1 MRKALIILFSI
12 LTIPLSATN
21 YYVKS
26 TGNDSYTG
34 LSDAQAWATITK
46 VNAVWAAGTFAPGDF
61 IYFNRGDTFYGTL
74 TITESGTS
82 SADITVGAYGIG
94 ENPILSGFQT
104 LTTWDWSGI
113 YRHALSPESTP
124 NILLLDGVNTPLGRY
139 PNHTYLDVEN
149 ATTSTI
155 TDTDLAASPDFD
167 GAQVVIRTWYWT
179 MEKSTISNHT
189 GTSITHGS
197 NRYAP
202 DAGYGYFIQNHFN
215 CLTLYGEWSYASSY
229 LYMYFGAVDPYL
241 HEVKVSVRDEVIEI
255 NGHNYITITGLT
267 IEGGNARNI
276 YLLSADYITIDDCKI
291 RFSGA
296 NGVQANSSCDYTTI
310 QNSEIT
316 ESNNVGI
323 YLGGGPH
330 ATITGNY
337 ISKSGYY
344 PGMGGSGDQDYS
356 AIISRGSYGTI
367 TYNDIYDSGYDGIVF
382 GGQGTNVS
390 YNFIDRVCF
399 VKDDGGG
406 IYSYRDYNTGKTVNY
421 NIILNAEGAD
431 DAIGEGNDRAN
442 GIYNDGSYNTSYI
455 NNTIAHC
462 YGGGL
467 YLNACKYSTATYNTL
482 YDNSFQLL
490 IHSEVPN
497 PTHDGRAAG
506 HVINNNMLFSR
517 SYDSDWL
524 QACFRLNF
532 LSQSA
537 HDYGTQDYNYFIRPI
552 EDDNY
557 MDIWPNAWQ
566 WSPSTRLKY
575 NLTEWQS
582 YLGEDA
588 HSESTPTTVT
598 TINDIHFI
606 YNDSSGTKQYIVSP
620 VMVSGAGNTYS
631 GTVNIDSY
639 HSLVLIGTGTVTESE
654 SLIPI
659 ITTHPISDI
668 STTTASSGGYVSAD
682 NGYSVTARGVCWNT
696 TGTPT
701 TLNSKTSNGSGTGA
715 FTSNLTGLSAS
726 TTYYVRAYAINSQG
740 TGYGEQRS
748 FTTDSESVPGDTKHL
763 LQHGGKFIIYN
774 GTLQYI
780 E

>member
-1 MRKALIILFSI
+1 MRKLLIILYFFI
-12 LTIPLSATN
+12 AAPLYATN
-21 YYVKS
+21 YYVRS
-26 TGNDSYTG
+26 NGNDSNTG
-34 LSDAQAWATITK
+34 LSNTQAWKTITK
-46 VNAVWAAGTFAPGDF
+46 VNTVWAAGTFAPGDSILF
-61 IYFNRGDTFYGTL
+61 RRGDTFYGTL
-74 TITESGTS
+74 NITESGTS
-82 SADITVGAYGIG
+82 GNNIIVGAYGAG
-94 ENPILSGFQT
+94 ANPILSGFQT
-104 LTTWDWSGI
+104 LSSWTDPETDGI
-113 YRHALSPESTP
+113 YVHSLSPESTP
-124 NILLLDGVNTPLGRY
+124 NILLFDGVNTPLGRY
-139 PNHTYLDVEN
+139 PDHTYLDVER

-155 TDTDLAASPDFD
+155 TDTDLAASHDFD

-179 MEKSTISNHT
+179 MEKSVILSHIGND
-189 GTSITHGS
+189 IRHGS

-202 DAGYGYFIQNHFN
+202 SSGYGYFIQNDYD
-215 CLTLYGEWSYASSY
+215 CLTRYGEWSYDGDVY
-229 LYMYFGAVDPYL
+229 LYFGGEDPDD

-255 NGHNYITITGLT
+255 NGYNYITIENLT

-276 YLLSADYITIDDCKI
+276 YLLSADYITIDNCKI

-390 YNFIDRVCF
+390 YNFIDGVCT

-406 IYSYRDYNTGKTVNY
+406 IYSYRDYNTGKTVTY
-421 NIILNAEGAD
+421 NIILNATGAD
-431 DAIGEGNDRAN
+431 AAIGEGNDRAN

-455 NNTIAHC
+455 GNTIAHC
-462 YGGGL
+462 YGGGIFV
-467 YLNACKYSTATYNTL
+467 NACRNTTVTHNTL
-482 YDNSFQLL
+482 YDNSYQLR
-490 IHSEVPN
+490 IISQNTSIGV
-497 PTHDGRAAG
+497 ASG

-517 SYDSDWL
+517 SYDGDWL
-524 QACFRLNF
+524 QTCLRIDYIGLT
-532 LSQSA
+532 Q
-537 HDYGTQDYNYFIRPI
+537 HDYGTQDYNYFVRPI
-552 EDDNY
+552 NDDNY
-557 MDIWPNAWQ
+557 ISIWPNAWQ
-566 WSPSTRLKY
+566 WNPNPRLKY
-575 NLTEWQS
+575 NLSEWRS

-588 HSESTPTTVT
+588 HSASTPTTIT
-598 TINDIHFI
+598 SDSQLHFV
-606 YNDSSGTKQYIVSP
+606 YNDSIGDRTYVVSSY
-620 VMVSGAGNTYS
+620 MVDGKGAGYS
-631 GTVNIDSY
+631 GYINIPSY
-639 HSLVLIGTGTVTESE
+639 RGLVLIGTGTVTPATT
-654 SLIPI
+654 LIPTVATNPVTNI
-659 ITTHPISDI
+659 L
-668 STTTASSGGYVSAD
+668 TTTATSGGYISGD
-682 NGYSVTARGVCWNT
+682 NGYSVISRGVCWNT

-701 TLNSKTSNGSGTGA
+701 IANSRTTNGSGIGA
-715 FTSNLTGLSAS
+715 FTSNITGLDAS
-726 TTYYVRAYAINSQG
+726 TTYYVRAYATNSQG

-763 LQHGGKFIIYN
+763 LRHGGKFIIYN
-774 GTLQYI
+774 GKFLYI